1 MAGQQKE
8 KRSYE
13 SVVAQLRANDPE
25 YAKNPAQAADTSPKV
40 PSPKIVEDAATF
52 IALHKQG
59 VSVSYK
65 GILDDLK
72 HAAGDG
78 ELDLVRYLCEANDFY
93 RGIRSSVA
101 AGALY
106 AAAAH
111 GHLHIVKYFRQNGI
125 GPDSKTATYAAQD
138 GHINILEYM
147 RTSTQDFLHI
157 VGPCINTAARACRID
172 VLNYIKSTGADI
184 KRACR
189 STFHS
194 SGIITGNKNATP
206 ESTATLRFLIN
217 NSDFGKPPEATDAQP
232 PFPHGDLESLAS
244 QAGAC
249 GHVELLQILHQEH
262 NVDLNRFSE
271 HFLKKNAI
279 WGRNAVLVYMTQNGI
294 KLTEKNT
301 LTALHSAAHTGDDN
315 ALRHILQHTQPT
327 NETLA
332 SLAPVAVAQQ
342 KYKILQ
348 ILEDRGIPLGEMS
361 AFAAARYAQWK
372 LWQQVQHIEAPTPIS
387 DRSPHYF
394 RPKAYQE
401 VLEMLETEGRVKKR
415 HNYMM
420 DRPAA
425 IAASFLVDRTEVI
438 YAYNATGLFKTTDRV
453 LAYFEKW
460 GTNTKQP
467 LHDVLHMIQLPRTGH
482 FNIAA
487 WGDAVMRHGPKMARL
502 VQFADA
508 IPEPAKDGSGQW
520 SYTKTAELASRFLYK
535 HADAA
540 PDLAL
545 HCHVLHWHENSFN
558 NALQIVQQYRTDFA
572 KNAYKKPRHQIPV
585 IEIEGSVFDKPGY
598 QFYKLPDGDVRGL
611 LLGEFTDCCQHLNGA
626 GESCAQHGFLSPHGG
641 FYVIAD
647 TKADTIIAQSWAWRG
662 QKGELVLDSLET
674 LNGHMNKMQWQKL
687 LDVFTAAAHCQKKCE
702 ITAVCIGKGGDTA
715 SLPYPTQEPAARPVD
730 RKPYGDSTRQ
740 YRVPYSETRLALPRP
755 V

>member
-1 MAGQQKE
+1 MAGSQKE
-8 KRSYE
+8 KRSYQ
-13 SVVAQLRANDPE
+13 SVVAQLRANACPS
-25 YAKNPAQAADTSPKV
+25 TSEQI
-40 PSPKIVEDAATF
+40 IVEDAETY
-52 IALHKQG
+52 ITMHKQG
-59 VSVSYK
+59 VAVLYK
-65 GILDDLK
+65 NNFGNVRN
-72 HAAGDG
+72 AATDG
-78 ELDLVRYLCEANDFY
+78 ELDLLRYLCEANNFY
-93 RGIRSSVA
+93 RGSRSGVTD
-101 AGALY
+101 GALR
-106 AAAAH
+106 AAATA
-111 GHLHIVKYFRQNGI
+111 GHLHIIKFFHENGI
-125 GPDSKTATYAAQD
+125 LPDSLATTLAARGGHLDILKYLHTHTKTFPS
-138 GHINILEYM
+138 M
-147 RTSTQDFLHI
+147 
-157 VGPCINTAARACRID
+157 VKKCINAAAFGGWVE
-172 VLNYIKSTGADI
+172 VLHYLKSTGTDI
-184 KRACR
+184 KAACSDTLR
-189 STFHS
+189 QVGFA
-194 SGIITGNKNATP
+194 SGHKDVTP
-206 ESTATLRFLIN
+206 ERTATFRFLID
-217 NSDFGKPPEATDAQP
+217 NSHFKEAPAADAPQ
-232 PFPHGDLESLAS
+232 PFPYQELETIAQVASRRSDLE
-244 QAGAC
+244 
-249 GHVELLQILHQEH
+249 LLRILHQEYK
-262 NVDLNRFSE
+262 VDLNRFSE
-271 HFLKKNAI
+271 YFLKGTTARGSEDVI
-279 WGRNAVLVYMTQNGI
+279 PYLSCNGI
-294 KLTEKNT
+294 TLTEQNT
-301 LTALHSAAHTGDDN
+301 LAALESAAESGNVLAFLYMLDHVQYADKS
-315 ALRHILQHTQPT
+315 
-327 NETLA
+327 LA
-332 SLAPVAVAQQ
+332 SLIPQAS
-342 KYKILQ
+342 KYHKFKIVK
-348 ILEDRGIPLGEMS
+348 ILEDRGVSLNQLPAHS
-361 AFAAARYAQWK
+361 AADYAQWK

-401 VLEMLETEGRVKKR
+401 VLEMLETEGSVTKKR
-415 HNYMM
+415 NYMM

-425 IAASFLVDRTEVI
+425 LAASFLVDRTEVI

-535 HADAA
+535 HADEA

-558 NALQIVQQYRTDFA
+558 YALQIVQQYRTDFEN
-572 KNAYKKPRHQIPV
+572 NAYKKTRYQIPV

-626 GESCAQHGFLSPHGG
+626 GGSCAQHGFLSPHGG

-715 SLPYPTQEPAARPVD
+715 SLPYPTQEPPARPVD
-730 RKPYGDSTRQ
+730 RKPYADSTRQ
-740 YRVPYSETRLALPRP
+740 YRVPYSETRLALPQP